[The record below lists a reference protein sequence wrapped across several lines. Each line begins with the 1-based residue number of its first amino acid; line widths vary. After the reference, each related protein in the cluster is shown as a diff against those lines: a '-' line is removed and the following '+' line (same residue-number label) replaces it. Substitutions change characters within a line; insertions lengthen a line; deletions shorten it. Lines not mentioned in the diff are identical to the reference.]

1 MMELGSE
8 CDPKAFVLF
17 HWDEVG
23 GEGLERSFRIQEM
36 SERACMGDKI
46 LRTYAWMVYEF
57 CTSYLSFGMLHCT
70 FITQPMSM
78 QMQKEEVGCTV
89 H

>member
-8 CDPKAFVLF
+8 CDPKALVLF
-17 HWDEVG
+17 HWDEVK
-23 GEGLERSFRIQEM
+23 GEGLKRSFCIQEV

-46 LRTYAWMVYEF
+46 LRTYAGMIYEF
-57 CTSYLSFGMLHCT
+57 CTSYLSLGMLHCM
-70 FITQPMSM
+70 FITQPMST
-78 QMQKEEVGCTV
+78 QTQKEEVGCAG